1 VSTPRR
7 GSRGIRPHRSHHL
20 DLTHGLRERLV
31 SVAGLVRRPVRNPGG
46 EGVGYVSDA
55 VARWDTGEPHPPL
68 AGLVV
73 RVGSRQAFVP
83 VNLVAQVRP
92 DGVSLSTARL
102 TLQEFTPHEGEV
114 CLVRDI
120 LDRQLLDVDGVRV
133 VRAAD
138 LYLATVTDRI
148 RLVGVEVGLR
158 TLLRRLGPA
167 RWRAKAR
174 PDAVIDWASVHSFGS
189 VALTETS
196 GRGAIRLDR
205 HRNELNRLLPADL
218 AALLEDLGRQERRE
232 LLDVVEPAAA
242 ADALESMHPDKRRQL
257 LTETGPPRA
266 ADLVA
271 LMEPD
276 EAARALRGLPRQ
288 QRDQLLAAM
297 FADKAEALRSVMAF
311 GPDTAGGVMNTELV
325 IASVA
330 DTVEHVRILLRIKRH
345 VADLD
350 AVVVVDEQ
358 GHLVDDVSLEELL
371 LAEHTTPLEELI
383 GPPWPVSVTPDT
395 PVRRVA
401 DRMLDARRLSAVVVD
416 DQLRPIGRI
425 LADDVLQALLP
436 GLGLSR
442 LPRPRWPT

>member
-1 VSTPRR
+1 VSARRR
-7 GSRGIRPHRSHHL
+7 GMRHHFTRQL
-20 DLTHGLRERLV
+20 DLARGPRDSVV
-31 SVAGLVRRPVRNPGG
+31 SVAGLVARPVRNPAG
-46 EGVGYVSDA
+46 EVVGQVSDV

-73 RVGSRQAFVP
+73 RVGSRRAFVP
-83 VNLVAQVRP
+83 VELLAEVRP
-92 DGVSLSTARL
+92 DRVTLTTARL
-102 TLQEFTPHEGEV
+102 TLQEFAPREGEV
-114 CLVRDI
+114 CLVRDV

-138 LYLATVTDRI
+138 LYLTTVSDRV
-148 RLVGVEVGLR
+148 RLVGVDVGLA

-167 RWRAKAR
+167 RWRARAR
-174 PDAVIDWASVHSFGS
+174 PDVVIDWASVHSFGS
-189 VALTETS
+189 VAVTESS

-218 AALLEDLGRQERRE
+218 AALLEGLGRQERCE
-232 LLDVVEPAAA
+232 LLDVVEPTAA
-242 ADALESMHPDKRRQL
+242 ADALESMHPDKQRQL

-266 ADLVA
+266 ADLVS

-276 EAARALRGLPRQ
+276 EAARALRGLSRQ
-288 QRDQLLAAM
+288 QRDRLLGAM
-297 FADKAEALRSVMAF
+297 FDEKADALRSVMAF
-311 GPDTAGGVMNTELV
+311 GPDTAGGVMNTALV
-325 IASVA
+325 IASVT

-350 AVVVVDEQ
+350 AVVVVDGQ
-358 GHLVDDVSLEELL
+358 GQLVDDVSLEELL
-371 LAEHTTPLEELI
+371 LAEVATPLEELI
-383 GPPWPVSVTPDT
+383 GPPWPVWVTPNT

-401 DRMLDARRLSAVVVD
+401 DRMLDAHRLSAVVVD
-416 DQLRPIGRI
+416 DQHRPIGRI

-436 GLGLSR
+436 GLGLR

>member
-1 VSTPRR
+1 VPTPRR
-7 GSRGIRPHRSHHL
+7 GMRQHRTHHL
-20 DLTHGLRERLV
+20 DLSCGPQQAVV
-31 SVAGLVRRPVRNPGG
+31 SVAGLVARPVRNPGG
-46 EGVGYVSDA
+46 EVVGQVSDV

-73 RVGSRQAFVP
+73 RVASRRAFVP
-83 VNLVAQVRP
+83 VDLLVQVRAE
-92 DGVSLSTARL
+92 GVILSTARL
-102 TLQEFTPHEGEV
+102 TLQEFTPQEGQV

-120 LDRQLLDVDGVRV
+120 LDRQLLDVAGVRV

-138 LYLATVTDRI
+138 LYLADIAGRV
-148 RLVGVEVGLR
+148 RLVGVDVGLT

-167 RWRAKAR
+167 RWRARAR
-174 PDAVIDWASVHSFGS
+174 PQALIDWASVHSFGS
-189 VALTETS
+189 VAVTESS

-205 HRNELNRLLPADL
+205 HRSELNRLLPADL

-242 ADALESMHPDKRRQL
+242 ADALESMRPDKQRQL

-266 ADLVA
+266 AGLVA

-276 EAARALRGLPRQ
+276 EAARALRGLGRQ
-288 QRDQLLAAM
+288 HRDRLLGAM
-297 FADKAEALRSVMAF
+297 VDEQADALRGVMAF
-311 GPDTAGGVMNTELV
+311 GPDTAGGVMNTALV
-325 IASVA
+325 IASVL
-330 DTVEHVRILLRIKRH
+330 DTVEHVRILLRTKRH

-350 AVVVVDEQ
+350 AVVVVDEKGQ
-358 GHLVDDVSLEELL
+358 LVDDVSLEELL
-371 LAEHTTPLEELI
+371 LAEVATPLAELV
-383 GPPWPVSVTPDT
+383 GPPWPVSVTPNT

-416 DQLRPIGRI
+416 DQRHPIGRI

-436 GLGLSR
+436 GLGLR
-442 LPRPRWPT
+442 LPRPRWPA

>member
-1 VSTPRR
+1 MPVPR
-7 GSRGIRPHRSHHL
+7 RGIRPHRTHHL

-46 EGVGYVSDA
+46 EGIGCVSDV

-73 RVGSRQAFVP
+73 RVGSRRAFVP
-83 VNLVAQVRP
+83 VHLLAEVRP
-92 DGVSLSTARL
+92 DRVSLTTARL
-102 TLQEFTPHEGEV
+102 TLQEFAPREGEV
-114 CLVRDI
+114 CLVSDI

-138 LYLATVTDRI
+138 LYLATVTERI

-158 TLLRRLGPA
+158 SLLWRLGPA
-167 RWRAKAR
+167 RWRARAR

-189 VALTETS
+189 VALTESS
-196 GRGAIRLDR
+196 GRGAIRLDH

-242 ADALESMHPDKRRQL
+242 ADALESMHPHKRRQL

-297 FADKAEALRSVMAF
+297 FDDKAEALRSVMAF
-311 GPDTAGGVMNTELV
+311 APDTAGGVMNTALV

-371 LAEHTTPLEELI
+371 LAEHTTPMEDLI

-395 PVRRVA
+395 PVRQVA

-425 LADDVLQALLP
+425 LTDDVLQALLP

-442 LPRPRWPT
+442 LGRPRWPT

>member
-1 VSTPRR
+1 V
-7 GSRGIRPHRSHHL
+7 
-20 DLTHGLRERLV
+20 
-31 SVAGLVRRPVRNPGG
+31 
-46 EGVGYVSDA
+46 

-73 RVGSRQAFVP
+73 RVGSRRAFVP
-83 VNLVAQVRP
+83 VHLLAEVRP
-92 DGVSLSTARL
+92 DRVSLTTARL
-102 TLQEFTPHEGEV
+102 TLQEFAPREGEV
-114 CLVRDI
+114 CLVSDI

-138 LYLATVTDRI
+138 LYLATVTERI

-158 TLLRRLGPA
+158 SLLWRLGPA
-167 RWRAKAR
+167 RWRARAR

-189 VALTETS
+189 VALTESS

-205 HRNELNRLLPADL
+205 HRSELNRLLPADL

-266 ADLVA
+266 ADLIA

-297 FADKAEALRSVMAF
+297 FDDKAEALRSVMSF
-311 GPDTAGGVMNTELV
+311 GPDTAGGVMNTALV

-371 LAEHTTPLEELI
+371 LAEHATPMEDLI

-395 PVRRVA
+395 PVRQVA

-425 LADDVLQALLP
+425 LTDDVLQALLP

-442 LPRPRWPT
+442 LGRPRWPT

>member
-1 VSTPRR
+1 VSAPRR
-7 GSRGIRPHRSHHL
+7 RMRQHHTHHL
-20 DLTHGLRERLV
+20 DLARDPQDSVV

-46 EGVGYVSDA
+46 EVVGHVSDV

-73 RVGSRQAFVP
+73 RVGSRRAFVP
-83 VNLVAQVRP
+83 VDRLAEVRS
-92 DGVSLSTARL
+92 DRVTLRTARL
-102 TLQEFTPHEGEV
+102 TLQEFAPREGEV

-120 LDRQLLDVDGVRV
+120 LDRQLLDVGGVRV

-138 LYLATVTDRI
+138 LYLAGVADRV
-148 RLVGVEVGLR
+148 RLVGVDVGLT

-167 RWRAKAR
+167 RWRARAR
-174 PDAVIDWASVHSFGS
+174 PDVVIDWASVHSFGS
-189 VALTETS
+189 VAVTESS

-232 LLDVVEPAAA
+232 LLDVVEPAVA
-242 ADALESMHPDKRRQL
+242 ADALESMHPDKQRQL

-266 ADLVA
+266 AGLVA

-276 EAARALRGLPRQ
+276 EAARALRGLSRQ
-288 QRDQLLAAM
+288 QRDRLLGAM
-297 FADKAEALRSVMAF
+297 FDDKADELRSVMAF
-311 GPDTAGGVMNTELV
+311 DPDTAGGVMNTALV
-325 IASVA
+325 IASVT
-330 DTVEHVRILLRIKRH
+330 DTVEPVRITLRAKRH

-358 GHLVDDVSLEELL
+358 GQLVDDVSLEELL
-371 LAEHTTPLEELI
+371 LAEVATPLEELI
-383 GPPWPVSVTPDT
+383 GPPWPVWVTPDT
-395 PVRRVA
+395 PVRLVA
-401 DRMLDARRLSAVVVD
+401 DRMLDAHRLSAVVVD
-416 DQLRPIGRI
+416 DQMRPIGRI

-436 GLGLSR
+436 GLGLLR